1 VKRLALALVCLVLLA
16 SACSRPKHAAATVN
30 GATITDQ
37 DVVDELNAIV
47 GNDDYLQQVEAQLGG
62 GHVRG
67 ESPGSFDSAFVAQ
80 VLRGRIAYSL
90 VHQELERRQVVIDD
104 TCRSAAQQDAYK
116 SVGGDDLVK
125 GKEILDAFPATFR
138 DTLLTRNTEVL
149 ALQAHL
155 IDLPCQP
162 EDAARL
168 YFDAHPEKFGQTCL
182 TVMAVDPAK
191 ADAVYAQVK
200 AGADFATVAKANA
213 TDGVGSQD
221 VGCVVVTTLP
231 AAIAAELANTA
242 TGQIAKPVQSGTVS
256 IIMRVNDRKTG
267 TFDELRSQAEEV
279 TSVAQSDAFRQWYQ
293 DALIA
298 AAVTVDV
305 RYGTWN
311 AQQGAI
317 DPPVGGPT
325 TTTTLQGAPGN

>member
-1 VKRLALALVCLVLLA
+1 VKRLAIALICLALFA
-16 SACSRPKHAAATVN
+16 AACSRPKHAAATVN

-47 GNDDYLQQVEAQLGG
+47 SNDDYLQQVEAQLGG
-62 GHVRG
+62 GRVRG
-67 ESPGSFDSAFVAQ
+67 DSEGSFDSAFVAQ

-90 VHQELERRQVVIDD
+90 VHQELERRKIVIDD

-116 SVGGDDLVK
+116 SVGGDDLTK

-138 DTLLTRNTEVL
+138 ETLLTRNTEVL

-162 EDAARL
+162 QDAARL
-168 YFDAHPEKFGQTCL
+168 YFDAHPEKFAQTCL
-182 TVMAVDPAK
+182 TVMAVDPDK
-191 ADAVYAQVK
+191 ADAVYAQLK
-200 AGADFATVAKANA
+200 AGADFATVAQANA
-213 TDGVGSQD
+213 TDGIGSQE
-221 VGCVVVTTLP
+221 VGCVVVTQLP
-231 AAIAAELANTA
+231 QTIAAELAQTA
-242 TGQIAKPVQSGTVS
+242 TGQIAKPVQNGTVS

-267 TFDELRSQAEEV
+267 TFDELRTQAEEV
-279 TSVAQSDAFRQWYQ
+279 AAVAQSDAFRQWYQ
-293 DALIA
+293 DALIG

-311 AQQGAI
+311 AEQGAI
-317 DPPVGGPT
+317 DPPAEPST
-325 TTTTLQGAPGN
+325 TTTVQGAPGN